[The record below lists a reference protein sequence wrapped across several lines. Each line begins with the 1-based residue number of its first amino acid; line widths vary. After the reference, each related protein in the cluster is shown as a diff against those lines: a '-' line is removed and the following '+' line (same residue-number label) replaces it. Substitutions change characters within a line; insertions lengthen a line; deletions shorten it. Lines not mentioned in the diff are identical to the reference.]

1 MLEATMASV
10 IVLAAV
16 ALLLGGVVIVVLGV
30 VAHEVHQEDRYYS
43 LAQEAPSM
51 MSRSAR
57 RINGFGRRDLYMSDK
72 SAGRRAAA

>member
-1 MLEATMASV
+1 MASV

-16 ALLLGGVVIVVLGV
+16 ALLGGVVIVVLGV
-30 VAHEVHQEDRYYS
+30 VAHEVHREDRYYS
-43 LAQEAPSM
+43 LAREAPSM

-57 RINGFGRRDLYMSDK
+57 RLNGFGRRDLYMSDK